1 MEGVQIVVLEPYNG
15 GLGTLSKLLGVHGPL
30 FLPRPMRRDTVFGGV
45 SFFFLTG
52 KQYRHQAFSIGGQ

>member
-45 SFFFLTG
+45 SFFFL
-52 KQYRHQAFSIGGQ
+52 RENSIAIKLSV